1 MTSDNTHRKFD
12 CTVVGAGVVGM
23 MCARELSAS
32 GFKVALFD
40 RGEAGMESSW
50 AGGGI
55 LSPLYPWRENP
66 PLQPLIR
73 LSQELYPALAGQL
86 QEATG
91 IEPECLQ
98 SGLLVFGLADEEMET
113 ALAWATKREQQHEIL
128 DAACIENRVPSVSPD
143 AGRALLL
150 PTVSQIRNPFLVQ
163 ALKRDLEKRGVAVFE
178 HTPVKQIRT
187 AGDSV
192 QSVLTSRGEFR
203 TERVVTAMGA
213 WNCDLLPTLDIR
225 PVRGQI
231 LCYQAPAGYI
241 TNILL
246 DAGIYIIP
254 RRDGHLLVGST
265 LEEVGFNKNT
275 SEEAE
280 HRLSSH
286 AARIIPAIRQFPLV
300 KHWAGLRPATRTG
313 LPYICAHPDIKG
325 LYLNVGHY
333 RNGILLAPGSARLL
347 TEIILGQKTS
357 IDCTEFSL
365 GVQSRQRDQ
374 YPEAVQ

>member
-1 MTSDNTHRKFD
+1 MISDDARQYD
-12 CTVVGAGVVGM
+12 CTVVGAGIVGM
-23 MCARELSAS
+23 MSARELSER
-32 GFKVALFD
+32 GLKVAVFD
-40 RGEAGMESSW
+40 RGQAGMESSW

-55 LSPLYPWRENP
+55 LSPLYPWRENHR
-66 PLQPLIR
+66 LQPLIR
-73 LSQELYPALAGQL
+73 LSQDLYPALARQL

-91 IEPECLQ
+91 IDPECLQ
-98 SGLLVFGLADEEMET
+98 SGLLVFGLDDSEMET
-113 ALAWATKREQQHEIL
+113 ALAWATRREQPYETP
-128 DAACIENRVPSVSPD
+128 DAASLGKRVPSVNAG

-150 PTVSQIRNPFLVQ
+150 PTVSQIRNPYLSR
-163 ALKRDLEKRGVAVFE
+163 ALKRDLEKRGVPVFE
-178 HTPVKQIRT
+178 HTPVNQINT

-192 QSVLTSRGEFR
+192 QSVSTSRGDFR

-213 WNCDLLPTLDIR
+213 WNSDLLPALDIR

-246 DAGIYIIP
+246 DEGIYIIP

-275 SEEAE
+275 SEEASR
-280 HRLSSH
+280 RLSAH
-286 AARIIPAIRQFPLV
+286 AARIIPAIKQFSLV
-300 KHWAGLRPATRTG
+300 KHWAGLRPATQSG
-313 LPYICAHPDIKG
+313 LPYICAHPDIRG

-347 TEIILGQKTS
+347 AEIILGHKTS
-357 IDCTEFSL
+357 IDCAEFAL
-365 GVQSRQRDQ
+365 GVQRRQQNQ